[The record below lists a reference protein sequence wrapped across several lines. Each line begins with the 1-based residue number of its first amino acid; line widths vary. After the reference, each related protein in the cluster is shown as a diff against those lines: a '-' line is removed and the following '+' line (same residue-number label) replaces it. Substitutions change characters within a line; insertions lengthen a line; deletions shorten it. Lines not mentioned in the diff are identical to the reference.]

1 MLSTRIIL
9 PILGLFMLCG
19 ALALGEARPQ
29 RESMPGPAPVEHV
42 QGFEEMAPL
51 LPAQV
56 TAWVPS
62 SPAEAVWLE
71 PACPTGRL
79 FAPELFRPPT
89 AI

>member
-9 PILGLFMLCG
+9 PILGLFVFCG
-19 ALALGEARPQ
+19 ALTLGEARPQ
-29 RESMPGPAPVEHV
+29 RESIPGPAPVEHV
-42 QGFEEMAPL
+42 QGFEDMAPL
-51 LPAQV
+51 LPGQV
-56 TAWVPS
+56 TAWVPPP
-62 SPAEAVWLE
+62 PADTVWIE